1 MRSLPRTL
9 ILAAALLAPAAAA
22 TSACGDSDGAAP
34 AAPKTAA
41 AAGPSLDAALARGRR
56 RRLPRRA
63 RPRRRR
69 PRGPRAR
76 GRRRGHRHGRA
87 LRPDDRFRAG
97 SITKSFVATV
107 ALQLVGEGRL
117 SLRDTVEQRLPGVL
131 PYGEHV
137 TLRQLLNLT
146 SGIPTTRIRSTRSSS
161 RAT

>member
-1 MRSLPRTL
+1 MH
-9 ILAAALLAPAAAA
+9 
-22 TSACGDSDGAAP
+22 
-34 AAPKTAA
+34 
-41 AAGPSLDAALARGRR
+41 AAGVADTDT
-56 RRLPRRA
+56 
-63 RPRRRR
+63 
-69 PRGPRAR
+69 
-76 GRRRGHRHGRA
+76 GRA

-146 SGIPTTRIRSTRSSS
+146 SGIADNQDPVNAELLEGDMK
-161 RAT
+161 RA